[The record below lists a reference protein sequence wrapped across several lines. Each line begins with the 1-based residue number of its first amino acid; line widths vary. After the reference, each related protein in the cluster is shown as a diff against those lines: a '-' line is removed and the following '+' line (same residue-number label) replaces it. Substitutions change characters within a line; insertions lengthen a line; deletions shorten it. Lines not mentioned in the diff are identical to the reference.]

1 MPLKTSARAAP
12 QADYSSDYLKMVNL
26 VNGQ

>member
-1 MPLKTSARAAP
+1 MPLKTCVRAAP
-12 QADYSSDYLKMVNL
+12 QADYSPDYLKMVNL